1 MVFKLLVC
9 LGVTCPGDWRFPW
22 MELCLR
28 RDHFW
33 YLIPRKCFLERS
45 YKVWMKNHQ
54 ELGQN
59 MFSLME
65 QPCVLRLTTRVRWN
79 EKHLLLRIFV
89 IEIIFAS
96 LATSC
101 LLGWAWISTK
111 TEGWSHRHPLYP
123 RQQRQYQRGTYC
135 YIQDGINFQYISRK
149 FLFCSMKSEETV
161 FLLPGGTQSWCRP
174 WDGGLSWLVE
184 VKVQYNTNIGCFC
197 YSRSSNMSAAAGWPT
212 C

>member
-1 MVFKLLVC
+1 MDKKS
-9 LGVTCPGDWRFPW
+9 PGIGAK
-22 MELCLR
+22 
-28 RDHFW
+28 
-33 YLIPRKCFLERS
+33 Y
-45 YKVWMKNHQ
+45 
-54 ELGQN
+54 
-59 MFSLME
+59 
-65 QPCVLRLTTRVRWN
+65 VLPDGAAVRAKINNKSEVKW
-79 EKHLLLRIFV
+79 KASFFF

-101 LLGWAWISTK
+101 LLGWAWIPTK

-135 YIQDGINFQYISRK
+135 YIQDGIRFDYISRK
-149 FLFCSMKSEETV
+149 FLLCYF

-174 WDGGLSWLVE
+174 WDGGLGWLVE